1 MYEKVIKRFLDVI
14 MAFVL
19 FIISLP
25 ILFVSA
31 IAIKLDSKGKII
43 FKQKRV
49 GKDGQVFY
57 IYKLRTM
64 SKDKN
69 GVNKVTKVGKFLRIT
84 SIDEL
89 PQFINI
95 IKGDMSFIGP
105 RPWIESYSKYFTD
118 EDKRRW
124 EVLPG
129 IKKTLDSLDT
139 VGLDNTGVSYGEEK
153 LKIININGIKVAL
166 LSYTY
171 GTNAFSNHVYLD
183 KNEKKVK
190 VNLFQ
195 EQELSNTFV
204 RNLYQGNNIVIKV
217 LRKIFKFLG
226 AFQLNKMV
234 YERIESSKRQKK
246 EIIKKINNCK
256 KNGADCIIMCMHEG
270 GQYNEKPIEKTKKT
284 AKFLIKNGVN
294 LVIGN
299 HEHVVHN
306 VEFVDD
312 HFITYS
318 LGNFIDTVGVLKD
331 PFGKMSEYSILVNI
345 YISKNDNKINYDK
358 FTFTITKTV
367 IDKRPNGN
375 GVKVELLYDLI
386 KKCNDKEERLKL
398 LKDNQKIVG
407 IVTKKIIDINNVKKE
422 YELN

>member
-31 IAIKLDSKGKII
+31 IAIKLDSNGKII

-124 EVLPG
+124 KVLPG
-129 IKKTLDSLDT
+129 ISGYAQVNGRNGMTIKEKIAADIWY
-139 VGLDNTGVSYGEEK
+139 VDNISFLTD
-153 LKIININGIKVAL
+153 LKI
-166 LSYTY
+166 
-171 GTNAFSNHVYLD
+171 
-183 KNEKKVK
+183 
-190 VNLFQ
+190 LFK
-195 EQELSNTFV
+195 TV
-204 RNLYQGNNIVIKV
+204 NIVIK
-217 LRKIFKFLG
+217 KDG
-226 AFQLNKMV
+226 ASISEKGIRDELKELEQMYNDRMNTDSELQ
-234 YERIESSKRQKK
+234 ERS
-246 EIIKKINNCK
+246 
-256 KNGADCIIMCMHEG
+256 
-270 GQYNEKPIEKTKKT
+270 
-284 AKFLIKNGVN
+284 
-294 LVIGN
+294 
-299 HEHVVHN
+299 
-306 VEFVDD
+306 
-312 HFITYS
+312 
-318 LGNFIDTVGVLKD
+318 VG
-331 PFGKMSEYSILVNI
+331 
-345 YISKNDNKINYDK
+345 
-358 FTFTITKTV
+358 
-367 IDKRPNGN
+367 
-375 GVKVELLYDLI
+375 
-386 KKCNDKEERLKL
+386 
-398 LKDNQKIVG
+398 
-407 IVTKKIIDINNVKKE
+407 
-422 YELN
+422 

>member
-1 MYEKVIKRFLDVI
+1 MEK
-14 MAFVL
+14 
-19 FIISLP
+19 
-25 ILFVSA
+25 
-31 IAIKLDSKGKII
+31 IKLTFSGDIILEPDIINLYKKEKDSYDFNSMFTEEIKNFLSSSDYVIGNLETPISS
-43 FKQKRV
+43 FKEDLKTKPYTFTSPIEFAQAVKYAGFDFV
-49 GKDGQVFY
+49 TTANNHCLD
-57 IYKLRTM
+57 
-64 SKDKN
+64 N
-69 GVNKVTKVGKFLRIT
+69 G
-84 SIDEL
+84 ID
-89 PQFINI
+89 
-95 IKGDMSFIGP
+95 
-105 RPWIESYSKYFTD
+105 
-118 EDKRRW
+118 
-124 EVLPG
+124 G

-217 LRKIFKFLG
+217 LRKFFKFLG

-234 YERIESSKRQKK
+234 YERIESSKRQKE

-294 LVIGN
+294 LIIGN

-398 LKDNQKIVG
+398 LKDNQKIVE

>member
-31 IAIKLDSKGKII
+31 IAIKLDSNGKII

-124 EVLPG
+124 KVLPG
-129 IKKTLDSLDT
+129 ISGYAQVNGRNGMTIKEKIAADIWY
-139 VGLDNTGVSYGEEK
+139 VDNISFLTD
-153 LKIININGIKVAL
+153 LKI
-166 LSYTY
+166 
-171 GTNAFSNHVYLD
+171 
-183 KNEKKVK
+183 
-190 VNLFQ
+190 LFK
-195 EQELSNTFV
+195 TV
-204 RNLYQGNNIVIKV
+204 NIVIK
-217 LRKIFKFLG
+217 KDG
-226 AFQLNKMV
+226 ASISEKGIRD
-234 YERIESSKRQKK
+234 EIK
-246 EIIKKINNCK
+246 ELEQ
-256 KNGADCIIMCMHEG
+256 M
-270 GQYNEKPIEKTKKT
+270 YNERM
-284 AKFLIKNGVN
+284 N
-294 LVIGN
+294 
-299 HEHVVHN
+299 
-306 VEFVDD
+306 
-312 HFITYS
+312 
-318 LGNFIDTVGVLKD
+318 IDSELQKRSVG
-331 PFGKMSEYSILVNI
+331 
-345 YISKNDNKINYDK
+345 
-358 FTFTITKTV
+358 
-367 IDKRPNGN
+367 
-375 GVKVELLYDLI
+375 
-386 KKCNDKEERLKL
+386 
-398 LKDNQKIVG
+398 
-407 IVTKKIIDINNVKKE
+407 
-422 YELN
+422 

>member
-1 MYEKVIKRFLDVI
+1 MEK
-14 MAFVL
+14 
-19 FIISLP
+19 
-25 ILFVSA
+25 
-31 IAIKLDSKGKII
+31 IKLTFSGDIILEPDIINLYKKEKDSYDFNSMFTEEIKNFLSSSDYVIGNLETPISS
-43 FKQKRV
+43 FKEDLKTKPYTFTSPIEFAQAVKYAGFDFV
-49 GKDGQVFY
+49 TTANNHCLD
-57 IYKLRTM
+57 
-64 SKDKN
+64 N
-69 GVNKVTKVGKFLRIT
+69 G
-84 SIDEL
+84 ID
-89 PQFINI
+89 
-95 IKGDMSFIGP
+95 
-105 RPWIESYSKYFTD
+105 
-118 EDKRRW
+118 
-124 EVLPG
+124 G

-217 LRKIFKFLG
+217 LRKFFKFLG

-234 YERIESSKRQKK
+234 YERIESSKRQKE

-386 KKCNDKEERLKL
+386 KKCNDKEKRLKL
-398 LKDNQKIVG
+398 LKDNQKIVE
-407 IVTKKIIDINNVKKE
+407 IVTKNIIDINNVKKE

>member
-31 IAIKLDSKGKII
+31 IAIKLDSNGKII

-124 EVLPG
+124 KVLPG
-129 IKKTLDSLDT
+129 ISGYAQVNGRNGMTIKEKIAADIWY
-139 VGLDNTGVSYGEEK
+139 VDNISFLTD
-153 LKIININGIKVAL
+153 LKI
-166 LSYTY
+166 
-171 GTNAFSNHVYLD
+171 
-183 KNEKKVK
+183 
-190 VNLFQ
+190 LFK
-195 EQELSNTFV
+195 TV
-204 RNLYQGNNIVIKV
+204 NIVIK
-217 LRKIFKFLG
+217 KDG
-226 AFQLNKMV
+226 ASISEKGIRDEL
-234 YERIESSKRQKK
+234 K
-246 EIIKKINNCK
+246 ELEQ
-256 KNGADCIIMCMHEG
+256 M
-270 GQYNEKPIEKTKKT
+270 YNETTI
-284 AKFLIKNGVN
+284 A
-294 LVIGN
+294 N
-299 HEHVVHN
+299 HELQ
-306 VEFVDD
+306 E
-312 HFITYS
+312 
-318 LGNFIDTVGVLKD
+318 K
-331 PFGKMSEYSILVNI
+331 
-345 YISKNDNKINYDK
+345 IS
-358 FTFTITKTV
+358 
-367 IDKRPNGN
+367 
-375 GVKVELLYDLI
+375 
-386 KKCNDKEERLKL
+386 
-398 LKDNQKIVG
+398 
-407 IVTKKIIDINNVKKE
+407 
-422 YELN
+422 

>member
-1 MYEKVIKRFLDVI
+1 MEK
-14 MAFVL
+14 
-19 FIISLP
+19 
-25 ILFVSA
+25 
-31 IAIKLDSKGKII
+31 IKLTFSGDIILEPDIINLYKKEKDSYDFNSMFTEEIKNFLSSSDYVIGNLETPISS
-43 FKQKRV
+43 FKEDLKTKPYTFTSPIEFAQAVKYAGFDFV
-49 GKDGQVFY
+49 TTANNHCLD
-57 IYKLRTM
+57 
-64 SKDKN
+64 N
-69 GVNKVTKVGKFLRIT
+69 G
-84 SIDEL
+84 ID
-89 PQFINI
+89 
-95 IKGDMSFIGP
+95 
-105 RPWIESYSKYFTD
+105 
-118 EDKRRW
+118 
-124 EVLPG
+124 G

-234 YERIESSKRQKK
+234 YERIESSKEQKE

>member
-1 MYEKVIKRFLDVI
+1 MEK
-14 MAFVL
+14 
-19 FIISLP
+19 
-25 ILFVSA
+25 
-31 IAIKLDSKGKII
+31 IKLTFSGDIILEPDIINLYKKEKDSYDFNCMFTEEIKNFLSSSDYVIGNLETPISS
-43 FKQKRV
+43 FKEDLKTKPYTFTSPIEFAQAVKYAGFDFV
-49 GKDGQVFY
+49 TTANNHCLD
-57 IYKLRTM
+57 
-64 SKDKN
+64 N
-69 GVNKVTKVGKFLRIT
+69 G
-84 SIDEL
+84 ID
-89 PQFINI
+89 
-95 IKGDMSFIGP
+95 
-105 RPWIESYSKYFTD
+105 
-118 EDKRRW
+118 
-124 EVLPG
+124 G

-153 LKIININGIKVAL
+153 IKIININGIKVAL

-234 YERIESSKRQKK
+234 YERIESSKEQKE

-306 VEFVDD
+306 VEFVND

>member
-31 IAIKLDSKGKII
+31 IAIKLDSNGKII

-129 IKKTLDSLDT
+129 ISGYAQVNGRNGMTIKEKIAADIWY
-139 VGLDNTGVSYGEEK
+139 VDNISFLTD
-153 LKIININGIKVAL
+153 LKI
-166 LSYTY
+166 
-171 GTNAFSNHVYLD
+171 
-183 KNEKKVK
+183 
-190 VNLFQ
+190 LFK
-195 EQELSNTFV
+195 TV
-204 RNLYQGNNIVIKV
+204 NIVIK
-217 LRKIFKFLG
+217 KDG
-226 AFQLNKMV
+226 ASISEKGIRDELKELEKM
-234 YERIESSKRQKK
+234 
-246 EIIKKINNCK
+246 
-256 KNGADCIIMCMHEG
+256 
-270 GQYNEKPIEKTKKT
+270 YNETTI
-284 AKFLIKNGVN
+284 A
-294 LVIGN
+294 N
-299 HEHVVHN
+299 HELQ
-306 VEFVDD
+306 E
-312 HFITYS
+312 
-318 LGNFIDTVGVLKD
+318 K
-331 PFGKMSEYSILVNI
+331 
-345 YISKNDNKINYDK
+345 IS
-358 FTFTITKTV
+358 
-367 IDKRPNGN
+367 
-375 GVKVELLYDLI
+375 
-386 KKCNDKEERLKL
+386 
-398 LKDNQKIVG
+398 
-407 IVTKKIIDINNVKKE
+407 
-422 YELN
+422 

>member
-124 EVLPG
+124 KVLPG
-129 IKKTLDSLDT
+129 ISGYAQVNGRNGMTIKEKIAADIWY
-139 VGLDNTGVSYGEEK
+139 VDNISFLTD
-153 LKIININGIKVAL
+153 LKI
-166 LSYTY
+166 
-171 GTNAFSNHVYLD
+171 
-183 KNEKKVK
+183 
-190 VNLFQ
+190 LFK
-195 EQELSNTFV
+195 TV
-204 RNLYQGNNIVIKV
+204 NIVIK
-217 LRKIFKFLG
+217 KDG
-226 AFQLNKMV
+226 ASISEKGIRDELKELEQMYNDRMNTDSELQ
-234 YERIESSKRQKK
+234 ERS
-246 EIIKKINNCK
+246 
-256 KNGADCIIMCMHEG
+256 
-270 GQYNEKPIEKTKKT
+270 
-284 AKFLIKNGVN
+284 
-294 LVIGN
+294 
-299 HEHVVHN
+299 
-306 VEFVDD
+306 
-312 HFITYS
+312 
-318 LGNFIDTVGVLKD
+318 VG
-331 PFGKMSEYSILVNI
+331 
-345 YISKNDNKINYDK
+345 
-358 FTFTITKTV
+358 
-367 IDKRPNGN
+367 
-375 GVKVELLYDLI
+375 
-386 KKCNDKEERLKL
+386 
-398 LKDNQKIVG
+398 
-407 IVTKKIIDINNVKKE
+407 
-422 YELN
+422 

>member
-1 MYEKVIKRFLDVI
+1 MYEKVIKRFLDII

-124 EVLPG
+124 KVLPG
-129 IKKTLDSLDT
+129 ISGYAQVNGRNGMTIKEKIAADIWY
-139 VGLDNTGVSYGEEK
+139 VDNISFLTD
-153 LKIININGIKVAL
+153 LKI
-166 LSYTY
+166 
-171 GTNAFSNHVYLD
+171 
-183 KNEKKVK
+183 
-190 VNLFQ
+190 LFK
-195 EQELSNTFV
+195 TV
-204 RNLYQGNNIVIKV
+204 NIVIK
-217 LRKIFKFLG
+217 KDG
-226 AFQLNKMV
+226 ASISEKGIRDEL
-234 YERIESSKRQKK
+234 K
-246 EIIKKINNCK
+246 ELEQ
-256 KNGADCIIMCMHEG
+256 M
-270 GQYNEKPIEKTKKT
+270 YNETTI
-284 AKFLIKNGVN
+284 A
-294 LVIGN
+294 N
-299 HEHVVHN
+299 HELQ
-306 VEFVDD
+306 E
-312 HFITYS
+312 
-318 LGNFIDTVGVLKD
+318 K
-331 PFGKMSEYSILVNI
+331 
-345 YISKNDNKINYDK
+345 IS
-358 FTFTITKTV
+358 
-367 IDKRPNGN
+367 
-375 GVKVELLYDLI
+375 
-386 KKCNDKEERLKL
+386 
-398 LKDNQKIVG
+398 
-407 IVTKKIIDINNVKKE
+407 
-422 YELN
+422 

>member
-124 EVLPG
+124 KVLPG
-129 IKKTLDSLDT
+129 ISGYAQVNGRNGMTIKEKIAADIWY
-139 VGLDNTGVSYGEEK
+139 VDNISFLTD
-153 LKIININGIKVAL
+153 LKI
-166 LSYTY
+166 
-171 GTNAFSNHVYLD
+171 
-183 KNEKKVK
+183 
-190 VNLFQ
+190 LFK
-195 EQELSNTFV
+195 TV
-204 RNLYQGNNIVIKV
+204 NIVIK
-217 LRKIFKFLG
+217 KDG
-226 AFQLNKMV
+226 ASISEKGIRDELKELEKM
-234 YERIESSKRQKK
+234 
-246 EIIKKINNCK
+246 
-256 KNGADCIIMCMHEG
+256 
-270 GQYNEKPIEKTKKT
+270 YNERM
-284 AKFLIKNGVN
+284 N
-294 LVIGN
+294 
-299 HEHVVHN
+299 
-306 VEFVDD
+306 
-312 HFITYS
+312 
-318 LGNFIDTVGVLKD
+318 IDSELQKRSVG
-331 PFGKMSEYSILVNI
+331 
-345 YISKNDNKINYDK
+345 
-358 FTFTITKTV
+358 
-367 IDKRPNGN
+367 
-375 GVKVELLYDLI
+375 
-386 KKCNDKEERLKL
+386 
-398 LKDNQKIVG
+398 
-407 IVTKKIIDINNVKKE
+407 
-422 YELN
+422 

>member
-124 EVLPG
+124 KVLPG
-129 IKKTLDSLDT
+129 ISGYAQVNGRNGMTIKEKIAADIWY
-139 VGLDNTGVSYGEEK
+139 VDNISFLTD
-153 LKIININGIKVAL
+153 LKI
-166 LSYTY
+166 
-171 GTNAFSNHVYLD
+171 
-183 KNEKKVK
+183 
-190 VNLFQ
+190 LFK
-195 EQELSNTFV
+195 TV
-204 RNLYQGNNIVIKV
+204 NIVIK
-217 LRKIFKFLG
+217 KDG
-226 AFQLNKMV
+226 ASISEKGIRDELKELEKM
-234 YERIESSKRQKK
+234 
-246 EIIKKINNCK
+246 
-256 KNGADCIIMCMHEG
+256 
-270 GQYNEKPIEKTKKT
+270 YNETTI
-284 AKFLIKNGVN
+284 A
-294 LVIGN
+294 N
-299 HEHVVHN
+299 HELQ
-306 VEFVDD
+306 E
-312 HFITYS
+312 
-318 LGNFIDTVGVLKD
+318 K
-331 PFGKMSEYSILVNI
+331 
-345 YISKNDNKINYDK
+345 IS
-358 FTFTITKTV
+358 
-367 IDKRPNGN
+367 
-375 GVKVELLYDLI
+375 
-386 KKCNDKEERLKL
+386 
-398 LKDNQKIVG
+398 
-407 IVTKKIIDINNVKKE
+407 
-422 YELN
+422 

>member
-124 EVLPG
+124 KVLPG
-129 IKKTLDSLDT
+129 ISGYAQVNGRNGMTIKEKIAADIWY
-139 VGLDNTGVSYGEEK
+139 VDNISFLTD
-153 LKIININGIKVAL
+153 LKI
-166 LSYTY
+166 
-171 GTNAFSNHVYLD
+171 
-183 KNEKKVK
+183 
-190 VNLFQ
+190 LFK
-195 EQELSNTFV
+195 TV
-204 RNLYQGNNIVIKV
+204 NIVIK
-217 LRKIFKFLG
+217 KDG
-226 AFQLNKMV
+226 ASISEKGIRDEL
-234 YERIESSKRQKK
+234 K
-246 EIIKKINNCK
+246 ELEQMYKETTI
-256 KNGADCIIMCMHEG
+256 A
-270 GQYNEKPIEKTKKT
+270 
-284 AKFLIKNGVN
+284 
-294 LVIGN
+294 N
-299 HEHVVHN
+299 HELQ
-306 VEFVDD
+306 E
-312 HFITYS
+312 
-318 LGNFIDTVGVLKD
+318 K
-331 PFGKMSEYSILVNI
+331 
-345 YISKNDNKINYDK
+345 IS
-358 FTFTITKTV
+358 
-367 IDKRPNGN
+367 
-375 GVKVELLYDLI
+375 
-386 KKCNDKEERLKL
+386 
-398 LKDNQKIVG
+398 
-407 IVTKKIIDINNVKKE
+407 
-422 YELN
+422 

>member
-1 MYEKVIKRFLDVI
+1 MEK
-14 MAFVL
+14 
-19 FIISLP
+19 
-25 ILFVSA
+25 
-31 IAIKLDSKGKII
+31 IKLTFSGDIILEPDIINLYKKEKDSYDFNSMFTEEIKNFLSSSDYVIGNLETPISS
-43 FKQKRV
+43 FKEDLKAKPYTFTSPIEFAQAVKYAGFDFV
-49 GKDGQVFY
+49 TTANNHCLD
-57 IYKLRTM
+57 
-64 SKDKN
+64 N
-69 GVNKVTKVGKFLRIT
+69 G
-84 SIDEL
+84 ID
-89 PQFINI
+89 
-95 IKGDMSFIGP
+95 
-105 RPWIESYSKYFTD
+105 
-118 EDKRRW
+118 
-124 EVLPG
+124 G

-234 YERIESSKRQKK
+234 YERIESSKEQKE

>member
-31 IAIKLDSKGKII
+31 IAIKLDSNGKII

-129 IKKTLDSLDT
+129 ISGYAQVNGRNGMTIKEKIAADIWY
-139 VGLDNTGVSYGEEK
+139 VDNISFLTD
-153 LKIININGIKVAL
+153 LKI
-166 LSYTY
+166 
-171 GTNAFSNHVYLD
+171 
-183 KNEKKVK
+183 
-190 VNLFQ
+190 LFK
-195 EQELSNTFV
+195 TV
-204 RNLYQGNNIVIKV
+204 NIVIK
-217 LRKIFKFLG
+217 KDG
-226 AFQLNKMV
+226 ASISEKGIRDEL
-234 YERIESSKRQKK
+234 K
-246 EIIKKINNCK
+246 ELEQ
-256 KNGADCIIMCMHEG
+256 M
-270 GQYNEKPIEKTKKT
+270 YNERM
-284 AKFLIKNGVN
+284 N
-294 LVIGN
+294 
-299 HEHVVHN
+299 
-306 VEFVDD
+306 
-312 HFITYS
+312 
-318 LGNFIDTVGVLKD
+318 IDSELQKRSVG
-331 PFGKMSEYSILVNI
+331 
-345 YISKNDNKINYDK
+345 
-358 FTFTITKTV
+358 
-367 IDKRPNGN
+367 
-375 GVKVELLYDLI
+375 
-386 KKCNDKEERLKL
+386 
-398 LKDNQKIVG
+398 
-407 IVTKKIIDINNVKKE
+407 
-422 YELN
+422 

>member
-1 MYEKVIKRFLDVI
+1 MEK
-14 MAFVL
+14 
-19 FIISLP
+19 
-25 ILFVSA
+25 
-31 IAIKLDSKGKII
+31 IKLTFSGDIILEADIINLYKKEKDSYDFNSMFTEEIKNFLSSSDYVIGNLETPISS
-43 FKQKRV
+43 FKEDLKTKPYTFTSPIEFAQAVKYAGFDFV
-49 GKDGQVFY
+49 ATANNHCLD
-57 IYKLRTM
+57 
-64 SKDKN
+64 N
-69 GVNKVTKVGKFLRIT
+69 G
-84 SIDEL
+84 ID
-89 PQFINI
+89 
-95 IKGDMSFIGP
+95 
-105 RPWIESYSKYFTD
+105 
-118 EDKRRW
+118 
-124 EVLPG
+124 G

-217 LRKIFKFLG
+217 LRKFFKFIG

-234 YERIESSKRQKK
+234 YERIESSKRQKE

-398 LKDNQKIVG
+398 LKDNQKIVE

>member
-129 IKKTLDSLDT
+129 ISGYAQVNGRNGMTIKEKIAADIWY
-139 VGLDNTGVSYGEEK
+139 VDNISFLTD
-153 LKIININGIKVAL
+153 LKI
-166 LSYTY
+166 
-171 GTNAFSNHVYLD
+171 
-183 KNEKKVK
+183 
-190 VNLFQ
+190 LFK
-195 EQELSNTFV
+195 TV
-204 RNLYQGNNIVIKV
+204 NIVIK
-217 LRKIFKFLG
+217 KDG
-226 AFQLNKMV
+226 ASISEKGIRDELKELEKM
-234 YERIESSKRQKK
+234 
-246 EIIKKINNCK
+246 
-256 KNGADCIIMCMHEG
+256 
-270 GQYNEKPIEKTKKT
+270 YNETTI
-284 AKFLIKNGVN
+284 A
-294 LVIGN
+294 N
-299 HEHVVHN
+299 HELQ
-306 VEFVDD
+306 E
-312 HFITYS
+312 
-318 LGNFIDTVGVLKD
+318 K
-331 PFGKMSEYSILVNI
+331 
-345 YISKNDNKINYDK
+345 IS
-358 FTFTITKTV
+358 
-367 IDKRPNGN
+367 
-375 GVKVELLYDLI
+375 
-386 KKCNDKEERLKL
+386 
-398 LKDNQKIVG
+398 
-407 IVTKKIIDINNVKKE
+407 
-422 YELN
+422 

>member
-1 MYEKVIKRFLDVI
+1 MEK
-14 MAFVL
+14 
-19 FIISLP
+19 
-25 ILFVSA
+25 
-31 IAIKLDSKGKII
+31 IKLTFSGDIILEPDIINLYKKEKDSYDFNSMFTEEIKNFLSSSDYVIGNLETPISS
-43 FKQKRV
+43 FKEDLKTKPYTFTSPIEFAQAVKYAGFDFV
-49 GKDGQVFY
+49 TTANNHCLD
-57 IYKLRTM
+57 
-64 SKDKN
+64 N
-69 GVNKVTKVGKFLRIT
+69 G
-84 SIDEL
+84 ID
-89 PQFINI
+89 
-95 IKGDMSFIGP
+95 
-105 RPWIESYSKYFTD
+105 
-118 EDKRRW
+118 
-124 EVLPG
+124 G

-217 LRKIFKFLG
+217 LRKFFKFLG

-234 YERIESSKRQKK
+234 YERIESSKRQKE

-398 LKDNQKIVG
+398 LKDNQKIVE

>member
-124 EVLPG
+124 KVLPG
-129 IKKTLDSLDT
+129 ISGYAQVNGRNGMTIKEKIAADIWY
-139 VGLDNTGVSYGEEK
+139 VDNISFLTD
-153 LKIININGIKVAL
+153 LKI
-166 LSYTY
+166 
-171 GTNAFSNHVYLD
+171 
-183 KNEKKVK
+183 
-190 VNLFQ
+190 LFK
-195 EQELSNTFV
+195 TV
-204 RNLYQGNNIVIKV
+204 NIVIK
-217 LRKIFKFLG
+217 KDG
-226 AFQLNKMV
+226 ASISEKGIRDELKKLEKM
-234 YERIESSKRQKK
+234 
-246 EIIKKINNCK
+246 
-256 KNGADCIIMCMHEG
+256 
-270 GQYNEKPIEKTKKT
+270 YNETTI
-284 AKFLIKNGVN
+284 A
-294 LVIGN
+294 N
-299 HEHVVHN
+299 HELQ
-306 VEFVDD
+306 E
-312 HFITYS
+312 
-318 LGNFIDTVGVLKD
+318 K
-331 PFGKMSEYSILVNI
+331 
-345 YISKNDNKINYDK
+345 IS
-358 FTFTITKTV
+358 
-367 IDKRPNGN
+367 
-375 GVKVELLYDLI
+375 
-386 KKCNDKEERLKL
+386 
-398 LKDNQKIVG
+398 
-407 IVTKKIIDINNVKKE
+407 
-422 YELN
+422 

>member
-1 MYEKVIKRFLDVI
+1 MYEKVIKRFLDII

-129 IKKTLDSLDT
+129 ISGYAQVNGRNGMTIKEKIAADIWY
-139 VGLDNTGVSYGEEK
+139 VDNISFLTD
-153 LKIININGIKVAL
+153 LKI
-166 LSYTY
+166 
-171 GTNAFSNHVYLD
+171 
-183 KNEKKVK
+183 
-190 VNLFQ
+190 LFK
-195 EQELSNTFV
+195 TV
-204 RNLYQGNNIVIKV
+204 NIVIK
-217 LRKIFKFLG
+217 KDG
-226 AFQLNKMV
+226 ASISEKGIRDEL
-234 YERIESSKRQKK
+234 K
-246 EIIKKINNCK
+246 ELEQ
-256 KNGADCIIMCMHEG
+256 M
-270 GQYNEKPIEKTKKT
+270 YNETTI
-284 AKFLIKNGVN
+284 A
-294 LVIGN
+294 N
-299 HEHVVHN
+299 HELQ
-306 VEFVDD
+306 E
-312 HFITYS
+312 
-318 LGNFIDTVGVLKD
+318 K
-331 PFGKMSEYSILVNI
+331 
-345 YISKNDNKINYDK
+345 IS
-358 FTFTITKTV
+358 
-367 IDKRPNGN
+367 
-375 GVKVELLYDLI
+375 
-386 KKCNDKEERLKL
+386 
-398 LKDNQKIVG
+398 
-407 IVTKKIIDINNVKKE
+407 
-422 YELN
+422 

>member
-1 MYEKVIKRFLDVI
+1 MYEKVIKRFLVVI

-31 IAIKLDSKGKII
+31 IAIKLDSNGKII

-129 IKKTLDSLDT
+129 ISGYAQVNGRNGMTIKEKIAADIWY
-139 VGLDNTGVSYGEEK
+139 VDNISFLTD
-153 LKIININGIKVAL
+153 LKI
-166 LSYTY
+166 
-171 GTNAFSNHVYLD
+171 
-183 KNEKKVK
+183 
-190 VNLFQ
+190 LFK
-195 EQELSNTFV
+195 TV
-204 RNLYQGNNIVIKV
+204 NIVIK
-217 LRKIFKFLG
+217 KDG
-226 AFQLNKMV
+226 ASISEKGIRDEL
-234 YERIESSKRQKK
+234 K
-246 EIIKKINNCK
+246 ELEQ
-256 KNGADCIIMCMHEG
+256 M
-270 GQYNEKPIEKTKKT
+270 YNERM
-284 AKFLIKNGVN
+284 N
-294 LVIGN
+294 
-299 HEHVVHN
+299 
-306 VEFVDD
+306 
-312 HFITYS
+312 
-318 LGNFIDTVGVLKD
+318 IDSELQKRSVG
-331 PFGKMSEYSILVNI
+331 
-345 YISKNDNKINYDK
+345 
-358 FTFTITKTV
+358 
-367 IDKRPNGN
+367 
-375 GVKVELLYDLI
+375 
-386 KKCNDKEERLKL
+386 
-398 LKDNQKIVG
+398 
-407 IVTKKIIDINNVKKE
+407 
-422 YELN
+422 

>member
-124 EVLPG
+124 KVLPG
-129 IKKTLDSLDT
+129 ISGYAQVNGRNGMTIKEKIAADIWY
-139 VGLDNTGVSYGEEK
+139 VDNISFLTD
-153 LKIININGIKVAL
+153 LKI
-166 LSYTY
+166 
-171 GTNAFSNHVYLD
+171 
-183 KNEKKVK
+183 
-190 VNLFQ
+190 LFK
-195 EQELSNTFV
+195 TV
-204 RNLYQGNNIVIKV
+204 NIVIK
-217 LRKIFKFLG
+217 KDG
-226 AFQLNKMV
+226 ASISEKGIRDKLKKLEKM
-234 YERIESSKRQKK
+234 
-246 EIIKKINNCK
+246 
-256 KNGADCIIMCMHEG
+256 
-270 GQYNEKPIEKTKKT
+270 YNETTI
-284 AKFLIKNGVN
+284 A
-294 LVIGN
+294 N
-299 HEHVVHN
+299 HELQ
-306 VEFVDD
+306 E
-312 HFITYS
+312 
-318 LGNFIDTVGVLKD
+318 K
-331 PFGKMSEYSILVNI
+331 
-345 YISKNDNKINYDK
+345 IS
-358 FTFTITKTV
+358 
-367 IDKRPNGN
+367 
-375 GVKVELLYDLI
+375 
-386 KKCNDKEERLKL
+386 
-398 LKDNQKIVG
+398 
-407 IVTKKIIDINNVKKE
+407 
-422 YELN
+422 

>member
-31 IAIKLDSKGKII
+31 IAIKLDSNGKII

-124 EVLPG
+124 KVLPG
-129 IKKTLDSLDT
+129 ISGYAQVNGRNGMTIKEKIAADIWY
-139 VGLDNTGVSYGEEK
+139 VDNISFLTD
-153 LKIININGIKVAL
+153 LKI
-166 LSYTY
+166 
-171 GTNAFSNHVYLD
+171 
-183 KNEKKVK
+183 
-190 VNLFQ
+190 LFK
-195 EQELSNTFV
+195 TV
-204 RNLYQGNNIVIKV
+204 NIVIK
-217 LRKIFKFLG
+217 KDG
-226 AFQLNKMV
+226 ASISEKGIRDELKELEKM
-234 YERIESSKRQKK
+234 
-246 EIIKKINNCK
+246 
-256 KNGADCIIMCMHEG
+256 
-270 GQYNEKPIEKTKKT
+270 YNERM
-284 AKFLIKNGVN
+284 N
-294 LVIGN
+294 
-299 HEHVVHN
+299 
-306 VEFVDD
+306 
-312 HFITYS
+312 
-318 LGNFIDTVGVLKD
+318 IDSELQKRSVG
-331 PFGKMSEYSILVNI
+331 
-345 YISKNDNKINYDK
+345 
-358 FTFTITKTV
+358 
-367 IDKRPNGN
+367 
-375 GVKVELLYDLI
+375 
-386 KKCNDKEERLKL
+386 
-398 LKDNQKIVG
+398 
-407 IVTKKIIDINNVKKE
+407 
-422 YELN
+422 

>member
-1 MYEKVIKRFLDVI
+1 MEK
-14 MAFVL
+14 
-19 FIISLP
+19 
-25 ILFVSA
+25 
-31 IAIKLDSKGKII
+31 IKLTFSGDIILEPDIINLYKKEKDSYDFNSMFTEEIKNFLSSSDYVIGNLETPISS
-43 FKQKRV
+43 FKEDLKAKPYTFTSPIEFAQAVKYAGFDFV
-49 GKDGQVFY
+49 TTANNHCLD
-57 IYKLRTM
+57 
-64 SKDKN
+64 N
-69 GVNKVTKVGKFLRIT
+69 G
-84 SIDEL
+84 ID
-89 PQFINI
+89 
-95 IKGDMSFIGP
+95 
-105 RPWIESYSKYFTD
+105 
-118 EDKRRW
+118 
-124 EVLPG
+124 G

-234 YERIESSKRQKK
+234 YERIESSKEQKE

-398 LKDNQKIVG
+398 LKDNQKIVE

>member
-31 IAIKLDSKGKII
+31 IAIKLDSNGKII

-124 EVLPG
+124 KVLPG
-129 IKKTLDSLDT
+129 ISGYAQVNGRNGMTIKEKIAADIWY
-139 VGLDNTGVSYGEEK
+139 VDNISFLTD
-153 LKIININGIKVAL
+153 LKI
-166 LSYTY
+166 
-171 GTNAFSNHVYLD
+171 
-183 KNEKKVK
+183 
-190 VNLFQ
+190 LFK
-195 EQELSNTFV
+195 TV
-204 RNLYQGNNIVIKV
+204 NIVIK
-217 LRKIFKFLG
+217 KDG
-226 AFQLNKMV
+226 ASISEKGIRDELKKLEKM
-234 YERIESSKRQKK
+234 
-246 EIIKKINNCK
+246 
-256 KNGADCIIMCMHEG
+256 
-270 GQYNEKPIEKTKKT
+270 YNETTI
-284 AKFLIKNGVN
+284 A
-294 LVIGN
+294 N
-299 HEHVVHN
+299 HELQ
-306 VEFVDD
+306 E
-312 HFITYS
+312 
-318 LGNFIDTVGVLKD
+318 K
-331 PFGKMSEYSILVNI
+331 
-345 YISKNDNKINYDK
+345 IS
-358 FTFTITKTV
+358 
-367 IDKRPNGN
+367 
-375 GVKVELLYDLI
+375 
-386 KKCNDKEERLKL
+386 
-398 LKDNQKIVG
+398 
-407 IVTKKIIDINNVKKE
+407 
-422 YELN
+422 

>member
-1 MYEKVIKRFLDVI
+1 MYEKVIKRFLDII

-129 IKKTLDSLDT
+129 ISGYAQVNGRNGMTIKEKIAADIWY
-139 VGLDNTGVSYGEEK
+139 VDNISFLTD
-153 LKIININGIKVAL
+153 LKI
-166 LSYTY
+166 
-171 GTNAFSNHVYLD
+171 
-183 KNEKKVK
+183 
-190 VNLFQ
+190 LFK
-195 EQELSNTFV
+195 TV
-204 RNLYQGNNIVIKV
+204 NIVIK
-217 LRKIFKFLG
+217 KDG
-226 AFQLNKMV
+226 ASISEKCIRDELKELEKM
-234 YERIESSKRQKK
+234 
-246 EIIKKINNCK
+246 
-256 KNGADCIIMCMHEG
+256 
-270 GQYNEKPIEKTKKT
+270 YNETTI
-284 AKFLIKNGVN
+284 A
-294 LVIGN
+294 N
-299 HEHVVHN
+299 HELQ
-306 VEFVDD
+306 E
-312 HFITYS
+312 
-318 LGNFIDTVGVLKD
+318 K
-331 PFGKMSEYSILVNI
+331 
-345 YISKNDNKINYDK
+345 IS
-358 FTFTITKTV
+358 
-367 IDKRPNGN
+367 
-375 GVKVELLYDLI
+375 
-386 KKCNDKEERLKL
+386 
-398 LKDNQKIVG
+398 
-407 IVTKKIIDINNVKKE
+407 
-422 YELN
+422 

>member
-129 IKKTLDSLDT
+129 ISGYAQVNGRNGMTIKEKIAADIWY
-139 VGLDNTGVSYGEEK
+139 VDNISFLTD
-153 LKIININGIKVAL
+153 LKI
-166 LSYTY
+166 
-171 GTNAFSNHVYLD
+171 
-183 KNEKKVK
+183 
-190 VNLFQ
+190 LFK
-195 EQELSNTFV
+195 TV
-204 RNLYQGNNIVIKV
+204 NIVIK
-217 LRKIFKFLG
+217 KDG
-226 AFQLNKMV
+226 ASISEKGIRDEL
-234 YERIESSKRQKK
+234 K
-246 EIIKKINNCK
+246 ELEQ
-256 KNGADCIIMCMHEG
+256 M
-270 GQYNEKPIEKTKKT
+270 YNETTI
-284 AKFLIKNGVN
+284 A
-294 LVIGN
+294 N
-299 HEHVVHN
+299 HELQ
-306 VEFVDD
+306 E
-312 HFITYS
+312 
-318 LGNFIDTVGVLKD
+318 K
-331 PFGKMSEYSILVNI
+331 
-345 YISKNDNKINYDK
+345 IS
-358 FTFTITKTV
+358 
-367 IDKRPNGN
+367 
-375 GVKVELLYDLI
+375 
-386 KKCNDKEERLKL
+386 
-398 LKDNQKIVG
+398 
-407 IVTKKIIDINNVKKE
+407 
-422 YELN
+422 

>member
-1 MYEKVIKRFLDVI
+1 MEK
-14 MAFVL
+14 
-19 FIISLP
+19 
-25 ILFVSA
+25 
-31 IAIKLDSKGKII
+31 IKLTFSGDIILEPDIINLYKKEKDSYDFNSMFTEEIKNFLSSSDYVIGNLETPISS
-43 FKQKRV
+43 FKEDLKTKPYTFTSPIEFAQAVKYAGFDFV
-49 GKDGQVFY
+49 TTANNHCLD
-57 IYKLRTM
+57 
-64 SKDKN
+64 N
-69 GVNKVTKVGKFLRIT
+69 G
-84 SIDEL
+84 ID
-89 PQFINI
+89 
-95 IKGDMSFIGP
+95 
-105 RPWIESYSKYFTD
+105 
-118 EDKRRW
+118 
-124 EVLPG
+124 G

-217 LRKIFKFLG
+217 LRKFFKFLG
-226 AFQLNKMV
+226 AFQLNKIV
-234 YERIESSKRQKK
+234 YERIESSKRQKE

-398 LKDNQKIVG
+398 LKDNQKIVE
-407 IVTKKIIDINNVKKE
+407 IVTKNIIDINNVKKE

>member
-31 IAIKLDSKGKII
+31 IAIKLDSNGKII

-124 EVLPG
+124 KVLPG
-129 IKKTLDSLDT
+129 ISGYAQVNGRNGMTIKEKIAADIWY
-139 VGLDNTGVSYGEEK
+139 VDNISFLTD
-153 LKIININGIKVAL
+153 LKI
-166 LSYTY
+166 
-171 GTNAFSNHVYLD
+171 
-183 KNEKKVK
+183 
-190 VNLFQ
+190 LFK
-195 EQELSNTFV
+195 TV
-204 RNLYQGNNIVIKV
+204 NIVIK
-217 LRKIFKFLG
+217 KDG
-226 AFQLNKMV
+226 ASISEKGIRDELKELEKM
-234 YERIESSKRQKK
+234 
-246 EIIKKINNCK
+246 
-256 KNGADCIIMCMHEG
+256 
-270 GQYNEKPIEKTKKT
+270 YNETTI
-284 AKFLIKNGVN
+284 A
-294 LVIGN
+294 N
-299 HEHVVHN
+299 HELQ
-306 VEFVDD
+306 E
-312 HFITYS
+312 
-318 LGNFIDTVGVLKD
+318 K
-331 PFGKMSEYSILVNI
+331 
-345 YISKNDNKINYDK
+345 IS
-358 FTFTITKTV
+358 
-367 IDKRPNGN
+367 
-375 GVKVELLYDLI
+375 
-386 KKCNDKEERLKL
+386 
-398 LKDNQKIVG
+398 
-407 IVTKKIIDINNVKKE
+407 
-422 YELN
+422 

>member
-105 RPWIESYSKYFTD
+105 RPWIESYSKYFTN

-129 IKKTLDSLDT
+129 ISGYAQVNGRNGMTIKEKIAADIWY
-139 VGLDNTGVSYGEEK
+139 VDNISFLTD
-153 LKIININGIKVAL
+153 LKI
-166 LSYTY
+166 
-171 GTNAFSNHVYLD
+171 
-183 KNEKKVK
+183 
-190 VNLFQ
+190 LFK
-195 EQELSNTFV
+195 TV
-204 RNLYQGNNIVIKV
+204 NIVIK
-217 LRKIFKFLG
+217 KDG
-226 AFQLNKMV
+226 ASISEKGIRDELKELEKM
-234 YERIESSKRQKK
+234 
-246 EIIKKINNCK
+246 
-256 KNGADCIIMCMHEG
+256 
-270 GQYNEKPIEKTKKT
+270 YNERM
-284 AKFLIKNGVN
+284 N
-294 LVIGN
+294 
-299 HEHVVHN
+299 
-306 VEFVDD
+306 
-312 HFITYS
+312 
-318 LGNFIDTVGVLKD
+318 IDSELQKRSVG
-331 PFGKMSEYSILVNI
+331 
-345 YISKNDNKINYDK
+345 
-358 FTFTITKTV
+358 
-367 IDKRPNGN
+367 
-375 GVKVELLYDLI
+375 
-386 KKCNDKEERLKL
+386 
-398 LKDNQKIVG
+398 
-407 IVTKKIIDINNVKKE
+407 
-422 YELN
+422 

>member
-124 EVLPG
+124 KVLPG
-129 IKKTLDSLDT
+129 ISGYAQVNGRNGMTIKEKIAADIWY
-139 VGLDNTGVSYGEEK
+139 VDNISFLTD
-153 LKIININGIKVAL
+153 LKI
-166 LSYTY
+166 
-171 GTNAFSNHVYLD
+171 
-183 KNEKKVK
+183 
-190 VNLFQ
+190 LFK
-195 EQELSNTFV
+195 TV
-204 RNLYQGNNIVIKV
+204 NIVIK
-217 LRKIFKFLG
+217 KDG
-226 AFQLNKMV
+226 ASISEKGIRDEL
-234 YERIESSKRQKK
+234 K
-246 EIIKKINNCK
+246 ELEQ
-256 KNGADCIIMCMHEG
+256 M
-270 GQYNEKPIEKTKKT
+270 YNETTI
-284 AKFLIKNGVN
+284 A
-294 LVIGN
+294 N
-299 HEHVVHN
+299 HELQ
-306 VEFVDD
+306 E
-312 HFITYS
+312 
-318 LGNFIDTVGVLKD
+318 K
-331 PFGKMSEYSILVNI
+331 
-345 YISKNDNKINYDK
+345 IS
-358 FTFTITKTV
+358 
-367 IDKRPNGN
+367 
-375 GVKVELLYDLI
+375 
-386 KKCNDKEERLKL
+386 
-398 LKDNQKIVG
+398 
-407 IVTKKIIDINNVKKE
+407 
-422 YELN
+422 

>member
-124 EVLPG
+124 KVLPG
-129 IKKTLDSLDT
+129 ISGYAQVNGRNGMTIKEKIAADIWY
-139 VGLDNTGVSYGEEK
+139 VDNISFLTD
-153 LKIININGIKVAL
+153 LKI
-166 LSYTY
+166 
-171 GTNAFSNHVYLD
+171 
-183 KNEKKVK
+183 
-190 VNLFQ
+190 LFK
-195 EQELSNTFV
+195 TV
-204 RNLYQGNNIVIKV
+204 NIVIK
-217 LRKIFKFLG
+217 KDG
-226 AFQLNKMV
+226 ASISEKGIRDEL
-234 YERIESSKRQKK
+234 K
-246 EIIKKINNCK
+246 ELEQMYKETTI
-256 KNGADCIIMCMHEG
+256 A
-270 GQYNEKPIEKTKKT
+270 
-284 AKFLIKNGVN
+284 
-294 LVIGN
+294 N
-299 HEHVVHN
+299 HE
-306 VEFVDD
+306 
-312 HFITYS
+312 
-318 LGNFIDTVGVLKD
+318 L
-331 PFGKMSEYSILVNI
+331 
-345 YISKNDNKINYDK
+345 
-358 FTFTITKTV
+358 
-367 IDKRPNGN
+367 
-375 GVKVELLYDLI
+375 
-386 KKCNDKEERLKL
+386 
-398 LKDNQKIVG
+398 
-407 IVTKKIIDINNVKKE
+407 
-422 YELN
+422 

>member
-118 EDKRRW
+118 EYKRRW
-124 EVLPG
+124 KVLPG
-129 IKKTLDSLDT
+129 ISGYAQVNGRNGMTIKEKIAADIWYVDNISLLTD
-139 VGLDNTGVSYGEEK
+139 
-153 LKIININGIKVAL
+153 LKI
-166 LSYTY
+166 
-171 GTNAFSNHVYLD
+171 
-183 KNEKKVK
+183 
-190 VNLFQ
+190 LFK
-195 EQELSNTFV
+195 TV
-204 RNLYQGNNIVIKV
+204 NIVIK
-217 LRKIFKFLG
+217 KDG
-226 AFQLNKMV
+226 ASISEKGIRDELKELEKM
-234 YERIESSKRQKK
+234 
-246 EIIKKINNCK
+246 
-256 KNGADCIIMCMHEG
+256 
-270 GQYNEKPIEKTKKT
+270 YNETTI
-284 AKFLIKNGVN
+284 A
-294 LVIGN
+294 N
-299 HEHVVHN
+299 HELQ
-306 VEFVDD
+306 E
-312 HFITYS
+312 
-318 LGNFIDTVGVLKD
+318 K
-331 PFGKMSEYSILVNI
+331 
-345 YISKNDNKINYDK
+345 IS
-358 FTFTITKTV
+358 
-367 IDKRPNGN
+367 
-375 GVKVELLYDLI
+375 
-386 KKCNDKEERLKL
+386 
-398 LKDNQKIVG
+398 
-407 IVTKKIIDINNVKKE
+407 
-422 YELN
+422 

>member
-129 IKKTLDSLDT
+129 ISGYAQVNGRNGMTIKEKIAADIWY
-139 VGLDNTGVSYGEEK
+139 VDNISFLTD
-153 LKIININGIKVAL
+153 LKI
-166 LSYTY
+166 
-171 GTNAFSNHVYLD
+171 
-183 KNEKKVK
+183 
-190 VNLFQ
+190 LFK
-195 EQELSNTFV
+195 TV
-204 RNLYQGNNIVIKV
+204 NIVIK
-217 LRKIFKFLG
+217 KDG
-226 AFQLNKMV
+226 ASISEKGIRDEL
-234 YERIESSKRQKK
+234 K
-246 EIIKKINNCK
+246 ELEQ
-256 KNGADCIIMCMHEG
+256 M
-270 GQYNEKPIEKTKKT
+270 YNERM
-284 AKFLIKNGVN
+284 N
-294 LVIGN
+294 
-299 HEHVVHN
+299 
-306 VEFVDD
+306 
-312 HFITYS
+312 
-318 LGNFIDTVGVLKD
+318 IDSELQKRSVG
-331 PFGKMSEYSILVNI
+331 
-345 YISKNDNKINYDK
+345 
-358 FTFTITKTV
+358 
-367 IDKRPNGN
+367 
-375 GVKVELLYDLI
+375 
-386 KKCNDKEERLKL
+386 
-398 LKDNQKIVG
+398 
-407 IVTKKIIDINNVKKE
+407 
-422 YELN
+422 

>member
-124 EVLPG
+124 KVLPG
-129 IKKTLDSLDT
+129 ISGYAQVNGRNGMTIKEKIAADIWY
-139 VGLDNTGVSYGEEK
+139 VDNISFLTD
-153 LKIININGIKVAL
+153 LKI
-166 LSYTY
+166 
-171 GTNAFSNHVYLD
+171 
-183 KNEKKVK
+183 
-190 VNLFQ
+190 LFK
-195 EQELSNTFV
+195 TV
-204 RNLYQGNNIVIKV
+204 NIVIK
-217 LRKIFKFLG
+217 KDG
-226 AFQLNKMV
+226 ASISEKGIRDEL
-234 YERIESSKRQKK
+234 K
-246 EIIKKINNCK
+246 ELEQ
-256 KNGADCIIMCMHEG
+256 M
-270 GQYNEKPIEKTKKT
+270 YNERM
-284 AKFLIKNGVN
+284 N
-294 LVIGN
+294 
-299 HEHVVHN
+299 
-306 VEFVDD
+306 
-312 HFITYS
+312 
-318 LGNFIDTVGVLKD
+318 IDSELQKRSVG
-331 PFGKMSEYSILVNI
+331 
-345 YISKNDNKINYDK
+345 
-358 FTFTITKTV
+358 
-367 IDKRPNGN
+367 
-375 GVKVELLYDLI
+375 
-386 KKCNDKEERLKL
+386 
-398 LKDNQKIVG
+398 
-407 IVTKKIIDINNVKKE
+407 
-422 YELN
+422 

>member
-129 IKKTLDSLDT
+129 ISAYAQVNGRNGMTIKEKIAADIWY
-139 VGLDNTGVSYGEEK
+139 VDNISFLTD
-153 LKIININGIKVAL
+153 LKI
-166 LSYTY
+166 
-171 GTNAFSNHVYLD
+171 
-183 KNEKKVK
+183 
-190 VNLFQ
+190 LFK
-195 EQELSNTFV
+195 TV
-204 RNLYQGNNIVIKV
+204 NIVIK
-217 LRKIFKFLG
+217 KDG
-226 AFQLNKMV
+226 ASISEKGIRDEL
-234 YERIESSKRQKK
+234 K
-246 EIIKKINNCK
+246 ELEQ
-256 KNGADCIIMCMHEG
+256 M
-270 GQYNEKPIEKTKKT
+270 YNETTI
-284 AKFLIKNGVN
+284 A
-294 LVIGN
+294 N
-299 HEHVVHN
+299 HELQ
-306 VEFVDD
+306 E
-312 HFITYS
+312 
-318 LGNFIDTVGVLKD
+318 K
-331 PFGKMSEYSILVNI
+331 
-345 YISKNDNKINYDK
+345 IS
-358 FTFTITKTV
+358 
-367 IDKRPNGN
+367 
-375 GVKVELLYDLI
+375 
-386 KKCNDKEERLKL
+386 
-398 LKDNQKIVG
+398 
-407 IVTKKIIDINNVKKE
+407 
-422 YELN
+422 

>member
-1 MYEKVIKRFLDVI
+1 MEK
-14 MAFVL
+14 
-19 FIISLP
+19 
-25 ILFVSA
+25 
-31 IAIKLDSKGKII
+31 IKLTFSGDIILEPDIINLYKKEKDSYDFNSMFTEEIKNFLSSSDYVIGNLETPISS
-43 FKQKRV
+43 FKEDLKAKPYTFTSPIEFAQAVKYAGFDFV
-49 GKDGQVFY
+49 TTANNHCLD
-57 IYKLRTM
+57 
-64 SKDKN
+64 N
-69 GVNKVTKVGKFLRIT
+69 G
-84 SIDEL
+84 ID
-89 PQFINI
+89 
-95 IKGDMSFIGP
+95 
-105 RPWIESYSKYFTD
+105 
-118 EDKRRW
+118 
-124 EVLPG
+124 G

-234 YERIESSKRQKK
+234 YERIESSKEQKE

-345 YISKNDNKINYDK
+345 YISKTDNKINYDK

>member
-95 IKGDMSFIGP
+95 IKGDMSFIGT

-124 EVLPG
+124 KVLPG
-129 IKKTLDSLDT
+129 ISGYAQVNGRNGMTIKEKIAADIWY
-139 VGLDNTGVSYGEEK
+139 VDNISFLTD
-153 LKIININGIKVAL
+153 LKI
-166 LSYTY
+166 
-171 GTNAFSNHVYLD
+171 
-183 KNEKKVK
+183 
-190 VNLFQ
+190 LFK
-195 EQELSNTFV
+195 TV
-204 RNLYQGNNIVIKV
+204 NIVIK
-217 LRKIFKFLG
+217 KDG
-226 AFQLNKMV
+226 ASISEKGIRDELKKLEKM
-234 YERIESSKRQKK
+234 
-246 EIIKKINNCK
+246 
-256 KNGADCIIMCMHEG
+256 
-270 GQYNEKPIEKTKKT
+270 YNETTI
-284 AKFLIKNGVN
+284 A
-294 LVIGN
+294 N
-299 HEHVVHN
+299 HELQ
-306 VEFVDD
+306 E
-312 HFITYS
+312 
-318 LGNFIDTVGVLKD
+318 K
-331 PFGKMSEYSILVNI
+331 
-345 YISKNDNKINYDK
+345 IS
-358 FTFTITKTV
+358 
-367 IDKRPNGN
+367 
-375 GVKVELLYDLI
+375 
-386 KKCNDKEERLKL
+386 
-398 LKDNQKIVG
+398 
-407 IVTKKIIDINNVKKE
+407 
-422 YELN
+422 